1 MSIDVDTK
9 ALKLFGNKL
18 KDVREQHELTQEDV
32 AKGIGIT
39 PNYYARIERGE
50 ENPTFSV
57 IESICKALKVK
68 SSQVLPF

>member
-50 ENPTFSV
+50 ENPTFAV
-57 IESICKALKVK
+57 LQNVCKFLKIK
-68 SSQVLPF
+68 SSDILPF